1 MSAHELRD
9 YQKNAINALRQ
20 TIRSGKRKP
29 VLQMPTGAGKTA
41 TAGAII
47 NMAQEKGNKV
57 IFCVPAI
64 SLVNQTVE
72 SFERDGIFE
81 IGVMQ
86 AYHER
91 TDHKAPIQVASIQT
105 LMRRDIPEASLVIVD
120 ECHVSFK
127 FMDKWFKQLDEKKV
141 PVIGL
146 TATPWARGMGK
157 LYDDLIIGTTTQEL
171 IDNGYLSGF
180 KVFAPAHPDLTG
192 VKIVK
197 GDYETN
203 GLSRAMQQ
211 GTLVADIV
219 STWLEK
225 GQDRP
230 TLCFAVDRA
239 HAKKLQ
245 QQFQEANVPTAYMD
259 AFTPIEEREEIA
271 AQFASGEIKVV
282 CNVGVLTTGIDWDV
296 RCIILAR
303 PTRSEILYTQIIGRG
318 LRTAEGKDHCIAR
331 GSKILTDKGEVNIE
345 DVTLDHK
352 LWDGVNWVSHSGAV
366 CRGVQPVIEYCGI
379 TATSDH
385 KVMTNEGWKTI
396 EEASCRQLG
405 IAVTGFGERPIRFS
419 PDLFT
424 SYIRFCRSP
433 ACKGHV
439 QEVRA
444 ETYGSFS
451 QHQEKTK
458 YSSMPSLQWQETYNR
473 AKLAVSKMSVATRQM
488 SKSAFNFIQQV
499 WRTRNKIQFQIA
511 QRGGAMDLGEFGL
524 RRSFNAV
531 GSDKQQWA
539 LRAGQFALD
548 GFNCEYEQHLQK
560 QRSEGSLYSVQE
572 NVSSNTIC
580 GSDSKA
586 FDCDEVNGR
595 RDYSKMDNA
604 LTQTQRE
611 VWDILNAGPLQR
623 FTANGRL
630 VHNCLILDHSDTTL
644 RLGFVTDIHHDTLDD
659 GEKKRGE
666 IERRYKLPK
675 ACPKCA
681 YIKAPGVKECPAC
694 GFAPAVTSKVETE
707 DGELLELTSK
717 KTQLSKAWTRQAKE
731 NFYAELLGYARQK
744 GYKDGWAYHAYKQ
757 RIGVGPPSRPIPLA
771 PSPAT
776 LSWIRHLNIARAK
789 QRERQNGLQHR
800 SYASTRSVA

>member
-9 YQKNAINALRQ
+9 YQKDAINALRQ
-20 TIRSGKRKP
+20 AIRSGKRKP

-271 AQFASGEIKVV
+271 TQFATGEIKVV

-318 LRTAEGKDHCIAR
+318 LRTAEGKDHC
-331 GSKILTDKGEVNIE
+331 
-345 DVTLDHK
+345 
-352 LWDGVNWVSHSGAV
+352 
-366 CRGVQPVIEYCGI
+366 
-379 TATSDH
+379 
-385 KVMTNEGWKTI
+385 
-396 EEASCRQLG
+396 
-405 IAVTGFGERPIRFS
+405 
-419 PDLFT
+419 
-424 SYIRFCRSP
+424 
-433 ACKGHV
+433 
-439 QEVRA
+439 
-444 ETYGSFS
+444 
-451 QHQEKTK
+451 
-458 YSSMPSLQWQETYNR
+458 
-473 AKLAVSKMSVATRQM
+473 
-488 SKSAFNFIQQV
+488 
-499 WRTRNKIQFQIA
+499 
-511 QRGGAMDLGEFGL
+511 
-524 RRSFNAV
+524 
-531 GSDKQQWA
+531 
-539 LRAGQFALD
+539 
-548 GFNCEYEQHLQK
+548 
-560 QRSEGSLYSVQE
+560 
-572 NVSSNTIC
+572 
-580 GSDSKA
+580 
-586 FDCDEVNGR
+586 
-595 RDYSKMDNA
+595 
-604 LTQTQRE
+604 
-611 VWDILNAGPLQR
+611 
-623 FTANGRL
+623 
-630 VHNCLILDHSDTTL
+630 LILDHSDTTL

-666 IERRYKLPK
+666 IERKYKLPK

-789 QRERQNGLQHR
+789 QRERQNGLQYR